1 MRPILLCKGLDN
13 ISNLILDFNLGLYR
27 DWIDSK
33 LASDE
38 FATFSSSAQWDGLI
52 FFFWKNTIAVA
63 VLF

>member
-38 FATFSSSAQWDGLI
+38 FATFSSSAQ
-52 FFFWKNTIAVA
+52 
-63 VLF
+63 